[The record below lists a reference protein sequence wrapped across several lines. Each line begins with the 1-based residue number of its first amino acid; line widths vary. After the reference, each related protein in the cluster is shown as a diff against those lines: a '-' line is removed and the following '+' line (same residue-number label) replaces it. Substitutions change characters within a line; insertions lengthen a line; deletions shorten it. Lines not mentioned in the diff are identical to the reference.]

1 MCIRDSYTAV
11 PTVTVEN
18 VGDIQATGTVNMT
31 TAGDQVASISIVNGG
46 YGISQ
51 TIDNTYNTHPTITF
65 VNAVGDSTGGNAA
78 AQAVLGGEDI
88 MGNSGATYRLKRIEY
103 SSQLRS

>member
-1 MCIRDSYTAV
+1 MCIRDR
-11 PTVTVEN
+11 
-18 VGDIQATGTVNMT
+18 
-31 TAGDQVASISIVNGG
+31 
-46 YGISQ
+46 
-51 TIDNTYNTHPTITF
+51 
-65 VNAVGDSTGGNAA
+65 GDSTGGNAA